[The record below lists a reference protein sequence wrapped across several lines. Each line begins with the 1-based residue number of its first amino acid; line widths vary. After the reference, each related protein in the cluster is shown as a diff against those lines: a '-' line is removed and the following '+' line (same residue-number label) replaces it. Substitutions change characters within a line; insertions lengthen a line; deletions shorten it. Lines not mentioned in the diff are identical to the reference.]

1 MSEVETQAKASKK
14 ETVYEAVTMA
24 DGRVVQFPGNRQV
37 DKTIE
42 TDIEG
47 KSFSL
52 RFDFRNGQTR
62 TLSSSELDVGTIL
75 QAAAHGAGQKT
86 GDSWASIKEVDDMV
100 LACDEM
106 YDRLRKGEWFK
117 AGEGSGDSLAGASV
131 VIKAI
136 VEATGKDIAFVKD
149 FLNKKL
155 EAAKAKGEKLSR
167 QELYNS
173 FRNPATKT
181 GAIIKRLEEE
191 KLSKSNKVDSGA
203 LLAEITG

>member
-1 MSEVETQAKASKK
+1 MSETETQAKAAKPS
-14 ETVYEAVTMA
+14 TVYEAVTMT

-37 DKTIE
+37 DKNIDVNAEAKT
-42 TDIEG
+42 
-47 KSFSL
+47 FSL

-62 TLSSSELDVGTIL
+62 TLTSAELDMQTLL
-75 QAAAHGAGQKT
+75 QSAGHGCGQKT

-106 YDRLRKGEWFK
+106 YERLRKGEWFK

-136 VEATGKDIAFVKD
+136 CEATGKTVEFVKG
-149 FLNKKL
+149 FLNTKL

-173 FRNPATKT
+173 FRNPTTKT

-191 KLSKSNKVDSGA
+191 KLSKSTKVDSGA
-203 LLAEITG
+203 LLAEIEG

>member
-1 MSEVETQAKASKK
+1 MSETETQVKAAKR
-14 ETVYEAVTMA
+14 ETTYEAVTMT

-37 DKTIE
+37 DKTIDVDAE
-42 TDIEG
+42 AKT
-47 KSFSL
+47 FSL

-62 TLSSSELDVGTIL
+62 TLSSTELDMGTLL
-75 QAAAHGAGQKT
+75 QSAAHGAGQKT
-86 GDSWASIKEVDDMV
+86 GDSWASVKEVDDMV

-136 VEATGKDIAFVKD
+136 VEATNKDVAFVKD

-191 KLSKSNKVDSGA
+191 KLSKSTKVDSGA
-203 LLAEITG
+203 LLAEIEG

>member
-1 MSEVETQAKASKK
+1 MSETETQAKAAKK
-14 ETVYEAVTMA
+14 ETVYEAVTMT
-24 DGRVVQFPGNRQV
+24 DGRVVNFPGNRQV

-42 TDIEG
+42 VDVEAKT
-47 KSFSL
+47 FTL

-62 TLSSSELDVGTIL
+62 ALSSTELDVATIL
-75 QAAAHGAGQKT
+75 QSAAHGAGQKT

-136 VEATGKDIAFVKD
+136 VEATGKSLEFVKD

-191 KLSKSNKVDSGA
+191 KLSKSTKVDSGA
-203 LLAEITG
+203 LLAEIEG